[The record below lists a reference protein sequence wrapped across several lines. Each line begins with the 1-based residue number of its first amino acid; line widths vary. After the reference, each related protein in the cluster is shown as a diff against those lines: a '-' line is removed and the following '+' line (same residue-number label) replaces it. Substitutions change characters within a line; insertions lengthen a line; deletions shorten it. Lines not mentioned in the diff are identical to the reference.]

1 MSKTTYT
8 DLGKVTIEKISA
20 SGKAVLIKRETGEHW
35 VPLSVLESDTATRV
49 IAKAKSV
56 DHFEVAE
63 WFVEK
68 EEIEV

>member
-1 MSKTTYT
+1 VSKTTYT

-20 SGKAVLIKRETGEHW
+20 SGKAVLITRGTGEHW
-35 VPLSVLESDTATRV
+35 VPLSILESDTATRV

-56 DHFEVAE
+56 DHFEVAD
-63 WFVEK
+63 WFIEK

>member
-1 MSKTTYT
+1 MGKTEYV
-8 DLGKVTIEKISA
+8 DLGKVSIEKISA
-20 SGKAVLIKRETGEHW
+20 SGKAVLIKRATGEHW
-35 VPLSVLESDTATRV
+35 VPLSILESDTATRV
-49 IAKAKSV
+49 IAKAPSV